1 MTRFKVGHHEVR
13 TWQEGGAWA
22 VAVDRVVHHLRFR
35 TETLAA
41 GVGLLRAQQLDHPGR
56 THGRRPGAAHGPHP
70 SHAA

>member
-13 TWQEGGAWA
+13 TWQEGGEWV
-22 VAVDRVVHHLRFR
+22 VAVDRVVHRHRFR

-41 GVGLLRAQQLDHPGR
+41 GVGLLRAQRLDHPR
-56 THGRRPGAAHGPHP
+56 P